1 MPRFWALSLLQ
12 SSEILTAGA
21 PSPRISSGGLGLPT
35 RSPHRA
41 HDRPVPTRLGLTSGS
56 AGDYPL
62 TSCGGC
68 TKVEGV
74 DDGIEFN
81 ATVEAMKV

>member
-1 MPRFWALSLLQ
+1 MCVRACLSPALLRTFCFGIFNPLLSLSRMRQLLQ
-12 SSEILTAGA
+12 GA
-21 PSPRISSGGLGLPT
+21 PAKVKAT
-35 RSPHRA
+35 F
-41 HDRPVPTRLGLTSGS
+41 GLTSGS

>member
-1 MPRFWALSLLQ
+1 MRQLLQ
-12 SSEILTAGA
+12 GA
-21 PSPRISSGGLGLPT
+21 PAKVKAT
-35 RSPHRA
+35 F
-41 HDRPVPTRLGLTSGS
+41 GLTSGS